1 MAEEAFNHETL
12 FAEPEEQALS
22 PVDQLRSQWNQQP
35 GAILLIR
42 QKNVI
47 DQNPTLLPYVGSAGL
62 SGWKWPYAFAMQG
75 LILMAVFSSFFNW
88 YLTHSAGPIF
98 QEIVAN
104 QANTQL
110 EVQREQGIIDAT
122 EAEIRRITKSPKET
136 FNLHMSETVLTREQ
150 ALQQLYASLEDSK
163 KSVEQFKQQMKDK
176 EAELRATQNAVA
188 IANSGTPLFFT
199 IALVLA
205 AGGIRR
211 GVQKD
216 YPRGKYVRNAADLY
230 LYFATSQG
238 IFFNLIFL
246 AFLHFGLSGTSY
258 GMGDFFQSVGPLVW
272 VFFWIAF
279 YALLLFYFVTVS
291 RSMYQS
297 ISLRAPSSD
306 WGPENRIL
314 IRIHN
319 NFLVTFVLFEGTFL
333 AACYLL
339 YHADKRFF

>member
-1 MAEEAFNHETL
+1 MAEAAFHDETL

-22 PVDQLRSQWNQQP
+22 PADQLRAQWNQQP
-35 GAILLIR
+35 GNALIR
-42 QKNVI
+42 QKHVI
-47 DQNPTLLPYVGSAGL
+47 DQNPTLLPYVGAAHL
-62 SGWKWPYAFAMQG
+62 SGWSWPYAFAVKG
-75 LILMAVFSSFFNW
+75 LVLVALFVSLFNW
-88 YLTHSAGPIF
+88 YLTHSAGPIH
-98 QEIVAN
+98 EEVVAI
-104 QANTQL
+104 QANTQF
-110 EVQREQGIIDAT
+110 EVQRQQGIMDAT
-122 EAEIRRITKSPKET
+122 EAEIRRITRSPKET
-136 FNLHMSETVLTREQ
+136 FNLHMADTVLTREQ
-150 ALQQLYASLEDSK
+150 ALQQLNASLEDSR
-163 KSVEQFKQQMKDK
+163 KSVEQFKQRMKDK
-176 EAELRATQNAVA
+176 ESEVRATQNAVA
-188 IANSGTPLFFT
+188 IANSGTPLLFT

-205 AGGIRR
+205 AGGVRR
-211 GVQKD
+211 GVQRD
-216 YPRGKYVRNAADLY
+216 YPRGKHVRNAADLY

-238 IFFNLIFL
+238 IVFNLIFL

-314 IRIHN
+314 MRIHN
-319 NFLVTFVLFEGTFL
+319 NFMLTFVFFEGTFL